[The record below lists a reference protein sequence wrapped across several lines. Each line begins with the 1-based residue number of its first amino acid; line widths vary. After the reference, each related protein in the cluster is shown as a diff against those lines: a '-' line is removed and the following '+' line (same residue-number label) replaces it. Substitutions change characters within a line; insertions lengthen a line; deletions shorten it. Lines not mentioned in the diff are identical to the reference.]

1 MPRLAAAGLILLAL
15 APTSAQ
21 AASPPDASEGE
32 RVTVVLAEYHF
43 VPNELKFRRG
53 VHYRLHL
60 ENQGKELHE
69 FTAPEFFMAIEVR
82 NAEVLASD
90 GHEVVLRPQEQ
101 KDVDFIPRRA
111 GRYRLYCADHD
122 YFGMTG
128 EIDVE

>member
-1 MPRLAAAGLILLAL
+1 M
-15 APTSAQ
+15 
-21 AASPPDASEGE
+21 
-32 RVTVVLAEYHF
+32 TVVLAEYRF
-43 VPNELKFRRG
+43 VPNELRFQRG
-53 VHYRLHL
+53 VRYRLHL

-69 FTAPEFFMAIEVR
+69 FTAPEFFMAIDVR
-82 NAEVLASD
+82 NPEVLAGD
-90 GHEVVLRPQEQ
+90 GREVILRPQEQ